1 MGLPREGAKGEV
13 GPRHMNTGTSK
24 TGQCWRRLVD
34 GDRQAQQ
41 AFGPR
46 ANASPFRGGGL
57 GLSFSGCNIRVP
69 LVGGCE
75 VCEADLQENV
85 TAKMSSSRARETAL
99 ARSKTEARKV
109 HVP

>member
-1 MGLPREGAKGEV
+1 MGIVKLSRLSVLGPMRLLSGEV
-13 GPRHMNTGTSK
+13 
-24 TGQCWRRLVD
+24 
-34 GDRQAQQ
+34 
-41 AFGPR
+41 F
-46 ANASPFRGGGL
+46 L